1 MMKKQIAQRLRVLT
15 RPQTGLYRLMMCR
28 CLHMPLPG
36 VRFRFRKDQSW
47 LQVVGRMQPIGCNRC
62 HSKPPFFR
70 DGSDRVFDEAL
81 LDKHKQKNWTVKNEY
96 KQQGNNKNKKH
107 IRSRGQKARIE
118 NGKSQDTLSPYSNSG
133 DHQFIPLKFR
143 RLMNTSPK
151 DRIWGYGGGPPTD
164 QKKVATKFGQ
174 LAANFRLKWI

>member
-1 MMKKQIAQRLRVLT
+1 MPYEQGKYGHNKTKKTYQDD
-15 RPQTGLYRLMMCR
+15 
-28 CLHMPLPG
+28 
-36 VRFRFRKDQSW
+36 KW
-47 LQVVGRMQPIGCNRC
+47 KLQDP
-62 HSKPPFFR
+62 
-70 DGSDRVFDEAL
+70 
-81 LDKHKQKNWTVKNEY
+81 
-96 KQQGNNKNKKH
+96 
-107 IRSRGQKARIE
+107 
-118 NGKSQDTLSPYSNSG
+118 LSPYSNSG

>member
-1 MMKKQIAQRLRVLT
+1 MYTSA
-15 RPQTGLYRLMMCR
+15 
-28 CLHMPLPG
+28 
-36 VRFRFRKDQSW
+36 D
-47 LQVVGRMQPIGCNRC
+47 
-62 HSKPPFFR
+62 
-70 DGSDRVFDEAL
+70 
-81 LDKHKQKNWTVKNEY
+81 KQKKG
-96 KQQGNNKNKKH
+96 K
-107 IRSRGQKARIE
+107 GQKTKPNQDIKI
-118 NGKSQDTLSPYSNSG
+118 KSHDALSPYSYSG